1 MQLYVEVRSSDLVDF
16 IDFVNVSIPI
26 TIRRDILKLVFDDFG
41 HGLTT
46 MSDICCPTISY
57 TRHPI
62 SYLLHCLCISH
73 HTYWKLDFKIC
84 AGVRYVVHALCH
96 KTKLQ
101 ILQCVLNWA
110 LIGLR
115 NLGMWDAVMEFA
127 ETMAFI
133 GLQIDLVL
141 YLMDKLN
148 FANTK
153 AATTVTNFAGT
164 AFICPLIGGFI
175 ADAYLGRFLT
185 ILVFGLIE
193 LVVSCLSCL
202 A

>member
-1 MQLYVEVRSSDLVDF
+1 MLDTCCLAIGCTRHLTSDLVHKYVHKPPHLYKTEF
-16 IDFVNVSIPI
+16 QYMC
-26 TIRRDILKLVFDDFG
+26 R
-41 HGLTT
+41 
-46 MSDICCPTISY
+46 
-57 TRHPI
+57 
-62 SYLLHCLCISH
+62 
-73 HTYWKLDFKIC
+73 
-84 AGVRYVVHALCH
+84 VRYVVHELCH
-96 KTKLQ
+96 KAKLQ
-101 ILQCVLNWA
+101 ILLCVRNWV
-110 LIGLR
+110 LMGVC

-175 ADAYLGRFLT
+175 ADAYLGRFFT

-193 LVVSCLSCL
+193 LVVSCLFCPSWFIVYNIAKNCTSIFFFSTL
-202 A
+202 LLSEVIINERIFGKLGNTAFG

>member
-1 MQLYVEVRSSDLVDF
+1 MSQNKVANSTMCLELGTNGCMQ
-16 IDFVNVSIPI
+16 
-26 TIRRDILKLVFDDFG
+26 FG
-41 HGLTT
+41 
-46 MSDICCPTISY
+46 MC
-57 TRHPI
+57 
-62 SYLLHCLCISH
+62 
-73 HTYWKLDFKIC
+73 
-84 AGVRYVVHALCH
+84 
-96 KTKLQ
+96 
-101 ILQCVLNWA
+101 N
-110 LIGLR
+110 
-115 NLGMWDAVMEFA
+115 AVMEFA

-185 ILVFGLIE
+185 VVVFGLIE
-193 LVVSCLSCL
+193 LVVSCLFYL
-202 A
+202 AWFRVYNIVKICTSTLFL

>member
-1 MQLYVEVRSSDLVDF
+1 M
-16 IDFVNVSIPI
+16 
-26 TIRRDILKLVFDDFG
+26 TLVFDDFG
-41 HGLTT
+41 QSLAT
-46 MSDICCPTISY
+46 MSHLSPTTNY

-62 SYLLHCLCISH
+62 SYLVHMFVHKPPHLR
-73 HTYWKLDFKIC
+73 KLGFQYMRR
-84 AGVRYVVHALCH
+84 GRYVVHELCH

-101 ILQCVLNWA
+101 ILQCVLNWV
-110 LIGLR
+110 LMGIC

-175 ADAYLGRFLT
+175 ADAYLGRFFT
-185 ILVFGLIE
+185 ILVFGIVE
-193 LVVSCLSCL
+193 LVVSCIFYST
-202 A
+202 

>member
-1 MQLYVEVRSSDLVDF
+1 MCLELGVDGCMQF
-16 IDFVNVSIPI
+16 
-26 TIRRDILKLVFDDFG
+26 
-41 HGLTT
+41 
-46 MSDICCPTISY
+46 
-57 TRHPI
+57 
-62 SYLLHCLCISH
+62 
-73 HTYWKLDFKIC
+73 
-84 AGVRYVVHALCH
+84 
-96 KTKLQ
+96 
-101 ILQCVLNWA
+101 
-110 LIGLR
+110 
-115 NLGMWDAVMEFA
+115 GMWDAVMEFA

-185 ILVFGLIE
+185 VVMFGLVE
-193 LVVSCLSCL
+193 LVVSCFFCPAWFIGSNIVKNCTSTLFL
-202 A
+202 